1 MASHGIAVQAAYAGG
16 CGGERDAGDWC
27 TGREG
32 RRGMHVEASRGR
44 DGGMG
49 TQGSLGVGELALF
62 SHSRQSAQG
71 DARQRRARMRSVEL
85 RGA

>member
-44 DGGMG
+44 GGEMG
-49 TQGSLGVGELALF
+49 MQGSLGVRELALF
-62 SHSRQSAQG
+62 SRSRQSAQG
-71 DARQRRARMRSVEL
+71 DARPRPPTMRSMEL